1 MKPQHQIEI
10 AIRMVLNLGTAT
22 LTELSEAFTL
32 YSVTSGASLSCQ
44 GEVDEMEYLLLSGRA
59 RSIVRDAD
67 GREVTLG
74 LFDGPM
80 ILPPNMARTSK
91 GLSLVDIEMLDDVIV
106 AKLSTRKLMEKM
118 VQSTEIRDW
127 GNQVMQN
134 ELTAKVEREWCLAAL
149 PARERLDWFR
159 MNYVGFETRFSHAF
173 IASFLGMT
181 PVRSEERRVG
191 KEC

>member
-1 MKPQHQIEI
+1 MKSQHQIET
-10 AIRMVLNLGTAT
+10 AIRVVSNLGTAA
-22 LTELSEAFTL
+22 LSELSEAFIL
-32 YSVTSGASLSCQ
+32 HSVTSGTSLSCQ

-59 RSIVRDAD
+59 RSLVRDAD

-74 LFDGPM
+74 LFNGPM

-91 GLSLVDIEMLDDVIV
+91 GLSLVEIETLDDVIV
-106 AKLSTRKLMEKM
+106 AKLSMRNLMEMM

-127 GNQVMQN
+127 GNLIMQN

-159 MNYVGFETRFSHAF
+159 MNYDGFETQFSHTF

-181 PVRSEERRVG
+181 PVTLSRLRNS
-191 KEC
+191 

>member
-1 MKPQHQIEI
+1 MKSQHQIET
-10 AIRMVLNLGTAT
+10 AIRMVSNLGTAAFF
-22 LTELSEAFTL
+22 ELSEAFTL
-32 YSVTSGASLSCQ
+32 HSFASGTSLSRQ

-59 RSIVRDAD
+59 RSLVRDAD

-74 LFDGPM
+74 LFGGPM
-80 ILPPNMARTSK
+80 ILPPNLARTSK
-91 GLSLVDIEMLDDVIV
+91 GLSLVEIETLDDAVV

-159 MNYVGFETRFSHAF
+159 MNYNGFETRFSHAF

-181 PVRSEERRVG
+181 PVTLSRLRNS
-191 KEC
+191 